1 MLPDFHT
8 KFSLNI
14 FIISIYWYVFFY
26 IIIEFTFIFTS
37 VIISR
42 IWILKSF
49 IIHLLN
55 KVSIPMKNILVGV
68 YIFRVCTKMNMI
80 QNGFWQKIVLR
91 VYLYKCIY
99 TYTKY
104 YFQSFLFQ
112 FPRRGSSTRL
122 CVVGFPRR
130 YCKTFLFQDWWN
142 HLKESRMVLFKAL
155 GLSREFN
162 SKD

>member
-1 MLPDFHT
+1 MPLTVKIVHTLIFHIEE
-8 KFSLNI
+8 LW
-14 FIISIYWYVFFY
+14 WYFWEINVKHF
-26 IIIEFTFIFTS
+26 
-37 VIISR
+37 
-42 IWILKSF
+42 
-49 IIHLLN
+49 
-55 KVSIPMKNILVGV
+55 SIPMKNILVGV